1 VAVRAAERLPVTD
14 GVPVTDILDE
24 EDTELLPFTLAEED
38 DWGELLCVTEYEFAD
53 DMDADMESCAELEID
68 ALPEELKEGY
78 GESLADGENVPE
90 GVLDSTVV
98 IVCVIVRIRER
109 VPLDVIEFVEDADTV
124 GVFVRRP
131 VLVMVEDPVD
141 VDDSLAD
148 FVGVRVPTTDL
159 DTLILPVSVA
169 DPVDVRD
176 ILLLLVCV
184 PEALTVLD

>member
-1 VAVRAAERLPVTD
+1 MAVRAAERLPVTD

>member
-38 DWGELLCVTEYEFAD
+38 DWGELLCVTEYDFAD

-68 ALPEELKEGY
+68 ALPEELREGY

-98 IVCVIVRIRER
+98 IVCVIVRISER

-131 VLVMVEDPVD
+131 VLVIVEDPVD
-141 VDDSLAD
+141 VDDSL
-148 FVGVRVPTTDL
+148 
-159 DTLILPVSVA
+159 
-169 DPVDVRD
+169 
-176 ILLLLVCV
+176 
-184 PEALTVLD
+184 

>member
-1 VAVRAAERLPVTD
+1 VRAAERLPVTD

-38 DWGELLCVTEYEFAD
+38 DWGELLCVTEYEFSD

-68 ALPEELKEGY
+68 ALPEELREGY

-98 IVCVIVRIRER
+98 IVCVIVRISER

-131 VLVMVEDPVD
+131 VFVIVEDPVD
-141 VDDSLAD
+141 VDDSFAD

-176 ILLLLVCV
+176 TLLVLVCV